1 MSRIRNSD
9 WETDE
14 NLQPDIQEYVLQ
26 NLSGKEL
33 LDFVKRDY
41 PQFGVEF
48 KYT

>member
-14 NLQPDIQEYVLQ
+14 NLQPDIQQYVLQ

-41 PQFGVEF
+41 PQYACGV
-48 KYT
+48 